1 MKFVACIQYRLYG
14 NAMREGIL
22 TQRCMTRGYMKCVVC
37 LQKHMCFG
45 LVLKGSH
52 KVMYLMASRQ
62 EIRDTWIRGLRYA
75 LQMDHL
81 AEQRNEG
88 NKYP

>member
-1 MKFVACIQYRLYG
+1 MKEYVLLR
-14 NAMREGIL
+14 R
-22 TQRCMTRGYMKCVVC
+22 RCVTCDNTVRAVC
-37 LQKHMCFG
+37 LQKQMCFG

-62 EIRDTWIRGLRYA
+62 EIRDMWIRGLRYA